1 MHTNSITSKY
11 LHTYTHRYAHTITNT
26 YSIYTLAYILLTVFH
41 TYIHHYHAESPKLWP
56 ESAEFVY
63 GYPHKKEAT
72 SFIYRRETTSAGK
85 RTSSYIH
92 TYY

>member
-1 MHTNSITSKY
+1 MHTNSIMHIQL
-11 LHTYTHRYAHTITNT
+11 LHTHTV
-26 YSIYTLAYILLTVFH
+26 YIHLLICYQLFH

-92 TYY
+92 TYIYTYIHTYIHK